1 VNLAWNGLSGLEP
14 KPSLDPRRRRKEM
27 ERLEKRAERAAA
39 KAEKAEEKAAARA
52 EKAQRKARRDLDGLA
67 DPSM

>member
-1 VNLAWNGLSGLEP
+1 
-14 KPSLDPRRRRKEM
+14 M
-27 ERLEKRAERAAA
+27 ERLEKRAEKAAA

-52 EKAQRKARRDLDGLA
+52 ERAQRKARRDLDGLDGLA